1 VFDRFRQADSSTT
14 RPHGGLGLGL
24 AIVKQLVEM
33 HGGKVEANSAGT
45 GTGAEFV
52 VRLPIGRRTFGD
64 SVPPAAVP
72 AVPSEVRGPMP
83 RLDGVKVLVVDDDLD
98 GREMVAELLQAQGAT
113 VVTSSSA
120 VEALTMV
127 PEFRPDVMLADIA
140 MPGLDGYELQLRLRD
155 ALPAGALPQSI
166 ALTAY
171 ARAEDKARALAHG
184 YAAHVSKPV
193 DALLLVRTIRQLLP
207 TAA

>member
-1 VFDRFRQADSSTT
+1 MLIADGKYRT
-14 RPHGGLGLGL
+14 GGYDLR
-24 AIVKQLVEM
+24 VQLW
-33 HGGKVEANSAGT
+33 N
-45 GTGAEFV
+45 
-52 VRLPIGRRTFGD
+52 
-64 SVPPAAVP
+64 
-72 AVPSEVRGPMP
+72 
-83 RLDGVKVLVVDDDLD
+83 

-113 VVTSSSA
+113 VVTSTSA
-120 VEALTMV
+120 VEALTTV

-155 ALPAGALPQSI
+155 AMPAEELPRSI